1 MKVKGII
8 HCLDNSYIVMK
19 GKEIEAQTR
28 VNGFDTLKDYLD
40 DGKMS

>member
-1 MKVKGII
+1 
-8 HCLDNSYIVMK
+8 MK
-19 GKEIEAQTR
+19 GKEKLKPRPCR